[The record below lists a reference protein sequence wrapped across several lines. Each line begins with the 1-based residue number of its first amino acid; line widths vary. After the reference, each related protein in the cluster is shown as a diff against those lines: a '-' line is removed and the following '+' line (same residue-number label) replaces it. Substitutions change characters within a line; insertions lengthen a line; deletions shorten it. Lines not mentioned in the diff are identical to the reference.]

1 MREYVTAYAQDKIKS
16 LLENEVIRPEVK
28 PGLEAA
34 ITRAVA
40 LYEHGTITTDEAM
53 LLIAKV

>member
-1 MREYVTAYAQDKIKS
+1 MRKYVTAYAQDKIKS

-40 LYEHGTITTDEAM
+40 LYELGTITTDEAM